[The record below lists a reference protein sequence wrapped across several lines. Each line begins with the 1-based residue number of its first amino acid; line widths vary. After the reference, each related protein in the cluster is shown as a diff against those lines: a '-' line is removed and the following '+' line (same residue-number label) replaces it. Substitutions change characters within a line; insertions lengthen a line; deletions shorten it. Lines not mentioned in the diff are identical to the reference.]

1 MYFQVIIVSA
11 GALEPAGPR
20 HLNTNTDLTNVS
32 LCYFDYG
39 IAGIFK
45 SYRNK
50 LSSITR
56 SQDNSHLISPILHYE
71 FSQLTA
77 ISLTYSLLFS
87 YQCCITFVV
96 LFWKV
101 YMSGEAV

>member
-1 MYFQVIIVSA
+1 MAVAITCGYGGYLLPLLAAHS
-11 GALEPAGPR
+11 
-20 HLNTNTDLTNVS
+20 S
-32 LCYFDYG
+32 FDYG
-39 IAGIFK
+39 IAGIFT

-71 FSQLTA
+71 FSQLIA
-77 ISLTYSLLFS
+77 SSLTYSLLFS
-87 YQCCITFVV
+87 YQCCITCVV